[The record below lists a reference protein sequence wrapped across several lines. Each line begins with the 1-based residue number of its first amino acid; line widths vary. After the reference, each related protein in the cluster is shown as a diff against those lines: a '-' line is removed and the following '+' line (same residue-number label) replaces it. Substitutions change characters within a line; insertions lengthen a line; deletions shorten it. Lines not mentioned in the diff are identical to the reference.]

1 MKIKFFPNF
10 IKNITN
16 QVINSHWVTEKR
28 KNSIWMLNLTQ
39 FFGVINDNLYRLL
52 LAFLCIS
59 ILGQDKASAI
69 LSMAGA
75 VYVLPFLLFSSS
87 AGILADRFSKQK
99 MIVILKLFEVII
111 TLLIVIAFYYKSM
124 VGAYSLL
131 FLLATH
137 SALFG
142 PPKYGII
149 PELVSK
155 DNISK
160 ANGMITAF
168 TYMAMIFG
176 TFLASF
182 IPELVSKDN
191 ISKANGMIT
200 AFTYMAMIF
209 GTFLAS
215 FITEISSKNFVI
227 AALVCLVVAI
237 FGLISSFCIKK
248 TAPQDGQ
255 KKMNFLF
262 IREIYH
268 TLQFCKEIKYLRQ
281 SIFGSA
287 FFLFIG
293 SFAQLNIIP
302 FSIESLGLSD
312 VIGGYLFLIIAI
324 GIAIGSYFCG
334 KWMKSKIELGI
345 SCIAGFALGIVFIL
359 LSLSSFSLML
369 SGICLILMG
378 VCGGIFV
385 IPFDT
390 FNQIN
395 SPIEKRGQVIAAA
408 NFLSF
413 TGVLVASIALYV
425 LNDLLKLPP
434 SLSFFLIGLFTLF
447 ISFLITLRL
456 SGTSLHFIA
465 KKIILPISKVNL
477 DCVRDISNDGL
488 FLLENSTI
496 YKTLLFIGMTP
507 EVHLLLPK
515 RKNRPFWYNWIH
527 SMDEIDNLSTQDE
540 IVQHAKKSL
549 KKHAKVCLLLRD
561 ELNLSQTKSS
571 GLKNLFSKE
580 KIYSV
585 KINKEDDGQINIK
598 VSSI

>member
-142 PPKYGII
+142 PPKYGI
-149 PELVSK
+149 
-155 DNISK
+155 
-160 ANGMITAF
+160 
-168 TYMAMIFG
+168 
-176 TFLASF
+176 